1 MREDAGRQKGCESVK
16 LRLHA
21 GSLRLRLSQSE
32 VARLDETGRVEDS
45 IEFSPGTELL
55 YAIEAGTT
63 PSIIATFDNGH
74 IRVVVPNALAKEWIG
89 SDQTGI
95 EASAG
100 TLKVLIEKDFQCL
113 HREPDPGED
122 SFPNPLA
129 AT

>member
-1 MREDAGRQKGCESVK
+1 MK

-32 VARLDETGRVEDS
+32 VAQLEESGRVEDS
-45 IEFSPGTELL
+45 VEFAPGSHLRYALESGASPSVT
-55 YAIEAGTT
+55 
-63 PSIIATFDNGH
+63 ATFDHAN
-74 IRVVVPNALAKEWIG
+74 IRVMLPEPVAKQWIE

-95 EASAG
+95 EVLTG
-100 TLKVLIEKDFQCL
+100 TLKLLIEKDFQCL
-113 HREPDPGED
+113 HRKPEPGED